1 MDTLELLLRTLW
13 LRPYVFVFLAAF
25 LAMAV
30 PAWGWRRTLLYIVM
44 GYALAW
50 AAEYS
55 SIHNG
60 FPFGLYEYVS
70 EPTLEKEL
78 WVAGVPFMDSLSFVF
93 LNFAGLQMARLALEP
108 LARGP
113 RGAWDLRW
121 AEPGRPMGWRVW
133 VLGALLTMG
142 LDWVI
147 DPVALQ
153 GHRWFLGDIYNYSNG
168 GEYFGVPLTNFG
180 GWLLVALTVIG
191 IFLVVDRWLLRG
203 RPRGAAQIRGW
214 GDWRGYPADALV
226 GAGLFVGVL
235 VFNLGITFA
244 IGESVMGLVGCI
256 WAVGMAGPILG
267 RIAMTLRP
275 AKAPVADALGTGAE
289 PSQEAV

>member
-1 MDTLELLLRTLW
+1 METLELLLRTVW
-13 LRPYVFVFLAAF
+13 LRPYVFVFLVTF
-25 LAMAV
+25 LAMSV
-30 PAWGWRRTLLYIVM
+30 PAWGWRRTLLYTAI
-44 GYALAW
+44 GYAVAW
-50 AAEYS
+50 ACEYS

-70 EPTLEKEL
+70 APTADKEL

-133 VLGALLTMG
+133 VLGGLLTMG

-153 GHRWFLGDIYNYSNG
+153 GHRWFLGDIYNYPNG

-180 GWLLVALTVIG
+180 GWLFVALSVIG

-203 RPRGAAQIRGW
+203 RALESKRW
-214 GDWRGYPADALV
+214 GDWRGYPADAV
-226 GAGLFVGVL
+226 MGAGLFVGVL

-244 IGESVMGLVGCI
+244 IGETVMGLVGCV
-256 WAVGMAGPILG
+256 WAVGMVVPIVA
-267 RIAMTLRP
+267 RAVALRP
-275 AKAPVADALGTGAE
+275 GRVPVADALGTGAE

>member
-1 MDTLELLLRTLW
+1 VETLELLLRTVW
-13 LRPYVFVFLAAF
+13 LRPYVFVFMITF

-30 PAWGWRRTLLYIVM
+30 PVWGWRRTLLYTVI
-44 GYALAW
+44 GYAVAW
-50 AAEYS
+50 ACEYS

-70 EPTLEKEL
+70 EPTIDKEL

-108 LARGP
+108 IRRGP
-113 RGAWDLRW
+113 RGVWDLRW
-121 AEPGRPMGWRVW
+121 AHPARPSGWRVW
-133 VLGALLTMG
+133 ILGALLTMG

-153 GHRWFLGDIYNYSNG
+153 GHRWFLGDIYNYIHG

-180 GWLLVALTVIG
+180 GWLFVALVVIG
-191 IFLVVDRWLLRG
+191 IFLLADRWLLRG
-203 RPRGAAQIRGW
+203 RSQGAAIRRGW

-226 GAGLFVGVL
+226 GAGLFAGVL
-235 VFNLGITFA
+235 AFNLGITFA
-244 IGESVMGLVGCI
+244 IGETVMGLVGCL
-256 WAVGMAGPILG
+256 WAVGMVGPVVLRVFAG
-267 RIAMTLRP
+267 LRS
-275 AKAPVADALGTGAE
+275 ARAPVSQPMATDVE
-289 PSQEAV
+289 PSREAV

>member
-1 MDTLELLLRTLW
+1 METLELLLRTVW
-13 LRPYVFVFLAAF
+13 LRPYVFVFLVTF
-25 LAMAV
+25 LAMSV
-30 PAWGWRRTLLYIVM
+30 PAWGWRRTLLYTAI
-44 GYALAW
+44 GYAVAW

-70 EPTLEKEL
+70 APTVDKEL

-121 AEPGRPMGWRVW
+121 ANPGRLPGWRVW
-133 VLGALLTMG
+133 VLGGLLTMG

-153 GHRWFLGDIYNYSNG
+153 GHRWFLGDIYNYANG

-180 GWLLVALTVIG
+180 GWLFVALAVIG
-191 IFLVVDRWLLRG
+191 IFLVADRWLLRG
-203 RPRGAAQIRGW
+203 RAPGRKGW
-214 GDWRGYPADALV
+214 GDWRGYPADAV
-226 GAGLFVGVL
+226 MGAGLFVGVL

-244 IGESVMGLVGCI
+244 IGETVMGLVGCV
-256 WAVGMAGPILG
+256 WAVGMVAPIVA
-267 RIAMTLRP
+267 RAVALRP
-275 AKAPVADALGTGAE
+275 AKVPVADALGTGAE